1 MIIKIG
7 ENISGVKVES
17 AESCLPLLTDEIFEE
32 FTKTAA
38 GLKKVAPVADDF
50 LFFST
55 VMMHAAEASAIND
68 DGSPKLLKSG
78 QPVKVGWKV
87 DANGSWK
94 WETNDPTIKP
104 YKNANCFVAGTKIL
118 MSDGSVKNIEDI
130 KIGDEVITHENR
142 SRKVLEINSRMH
154 NGDLYEIK
162 SVGNPTLFVT
172 EEHPFYVPFTN
183 VNGKKTF
190 NVKKVKGNF
199 TKLNKKPEFTFIKT
213 NELEKNNILLSPC
226 VKDKID
232 SDLNPN
238 IARLLGLFA
247 AEGCYTRKYNKL
259 QGLYFTFGIKEK
271 SHAEL
276 VKNLFNE
283 EFPDCSVII
292 KEVPLRSVINVSV
305 TGNNI
310 AEYFFYHTGEY
321 SHLKTLSKE
330 IVFGTDDVKKH
341 FLMGYAEG
349 DGCLDKSDNRLICI
363 TTSKNLAWQV
373 RTMLNSLNIKSN
385 IRFCQNAEHR
395 KKISSNYGEYNC
407 HPTYRIEIYGKSLKT
422 LCDVPS
428 VKYTFKNISC
438 REQKTSFI
446 EGYGTHTITNINK
459 SNFNGMVYNFEVEE
473 DHSYVANGVISHNC
487 DIFPESEL
495 ILAHK
500 NWINKPLC
508 IDHKSS
514 SVDHVRGFIVDTY
527 YDRNLKRI
535 VALCAL
541 DKKNYPD
548 LAHKVAVGITP
559 SVSMGVGVSTA
570 ICFDCGKV
578 AKVEHEFCNHMK
590 TKTSYGEINVG
601 LNPIELS
608 IVVNPADT
616 KAKIKH
622 IIAAA
627 ENLNNYVK
635 SKEDQLRKVA
645 QPVFSASLNFSNYD
659 EDNKNG
665 NNSSFNISSNSLDSF
680 INDLNKIIEKLKS
693 ESNKNEDS
701 EDSEKDSSESND
713 GSTLG
718 LALPSTEKLASM
730 QDRDLES
737 IASQLSLIKQSLD
750 TLLDGEKMS
759 VKKEGYYQGTEEPTP
774 NEVKYDKDPKNEDLR
789 EKGDKQMDVEDMG
802 GPDGMHPGVKSVGM
816 SELERK
822 KMLARASAEERALK
836 RAAIVEAA
844 KEALEKK
851 SYIQGSGGVNEPT
864 PGKTKYQPEKMNDDL
879 KEDGDKQMEGKKPFP
894 GVGDVNKP
902 YGDDLKTKEK
912 LSRAG
917 LTAKFVKASTGE
929 GSVDL
934 NKTSWEVYN
943 DGKLVLKAS
952 VNQLCGGRGEA
963 FYDSIATEDFGKKLL
978 SQVKTAGANQVAK
991 IYKLAQEQPAPAPM
1005 PEAPADPMAMPPA
1018 EAPPAEGQAADT
1030 EDPKQKASRL
1040 SDEAL
1045 NVVSDLS
1052 EAVKALN
1059 EEGQNLQ
1066 APVAEG
1072 GAELPKTASF
1082 EDKALQAMRK
1092 DLNSE
1097 LKKEL
1102 KECIAELNDN
1112 ISELDQ
1118 VKDLCSKRVVTASN
1132 RDLAFGLF
1140 DSSFDETKTTL
1151 AKAYSLMDAF
1161 VRYAKGVD
1169 ALVKKAQEAGYESEE
1184 DYEDPLNLDME
1195 TPSLDERDSE
1205 GYDEDQHGLSDLLDT
1220 EVDEDGLGND
1230 FLKDNDSE
1238 LLESDEDMMDLDEPT
1253 DLDVENLGDESGEDE
1268 VDLSDVDV
1276 SEADVDMKAD
1286 QLNKFKPGDKINV
1299 VASLNTKEGRMAL
1312 RAKIA
1317 ADTKMKTSPLLH
1329 DAHPKGSFTPKLDQ
1343 KPGEKLDQFE
1353 DLEDQHDV
1361 MMKLVNAPVKVR
1373 KEAEIIHKLISE
1385 GSLSVDDL
1393 DELVARGAD
1402 KETIAYYKKY
1412 YGQVD
1417 GGSEFATELLKD
1429 HAKASIDEQIAKEK
1443 VKLARAYDLAG
1454 EMVEKG
1460 LCDNSRKAIASKVDE
1475 IMKLDDNGF
1484 ESYKSIIASST
1495 GVKKTASRLPLVG
1508 ETDIFSARNSNEDDM
1523 VAKLSAALSGTKRRL
1538 F

>member
-104 YKNANCFVAGTKIL
+104 YKNANL
-118 MSDGSVKNIEDI
+118 
-130 KIGDEVITHENR
+130 
-142 SRKVLEINSRMH
+142 
-154 NGDLYEIK
+154 
-162 SVGNPTLFVT
+162 
-172 EEHPFYVPFTN
+172 
-183 VNGKKTF
+183 
-190 NVKKVKGNF
+190 
-199 TKLNKKPEFTFIKT
+199 
-213 NELEKNNILLSPC
+213 
-226 VKDKID
+226 
-232 SDLNPN
+232 
-238 IARLLGLFA
+238 
-247 AEGCYTRKYNKL
+247 
-259 QGLYFTFGIKEK
+259 
-271 SHAEL
+271 
-276 VKNLFNE
+276 
-283 EFPDCSVII
+283 
-292 KEVPLRSVINVSV
+292 
-305 TGNNI
+305 
-310 AEYFFYHTGEY
+310 
-321 SHLKTLSKE
+321 
-330 IVFGTDDVKKH
+330 
-341 FLMGYAEG
+341 
-349 DGCLDKSDNRLICI
+349 
-363 TTSKNLAWQV
+363 
-373 RTMLNSLNIKSN
+373 
-385 IRFCQNAEHR
+385 
-395 KKISSNYGEYNC
+395 
-407 HPTYRIEIYGKSLKT
+407 
-422 LCDVPS
+422 
-428 VKYTFKNISC
+428 
-438 REQKTSFI
+438 
-446 EGYGTHTITNINK
+446 
-459 SNFNGMVYNFEVEE
+459 
-473 DHSYVANGVISHNC
+473 

-851 SYIQGSGGVNEPT
+851 SYVQGGGGVNEPT

-1072 GAELPKTASF
+1072 GAELPKSASY
-1082 EDKALQAMRK
+1082 EDRAMQEMRK
-1092 DLNSE
+1092 ELNAE
-1097 LKKEL
+1097 LKANL

-1118 VKDLCSKRVVTASN
+1118 VRDLCSKRVVTASN

-1140 DSSFDETKTTL
+1140 NSSFDETKTTL
-1151 AKAYSLMDAF
+1151 ANAYSLMDAF
-1161 VRYAKGVD
+1161 VKYAKGVD
-1169 ALVKKAQEAGYESEE
+1169 ALVKKAQEASYENEG
-1184 DYEDPLNLDME
+1184 DYEDPLDLDME
-1195 TPSLDERDSE
+1195 TPSLDERDNE

-1220 EVDEDGLGND
+1220 EVDEDQAGND
-1230 FLKDNDSE
+1230 FLKDNDAE
-1238 LLESDEDMMDLDEPT
+1238 LLESGEDMMDLDEPT